1 MVPLPNVKGDIL
13 EKVLEWAIDH
23 KVSESKRKS
32 SYLGK
37 FQQDDPTPA
46 ENDEEKTDDDISP
59 KDAEFLKVEL
69 VQLLRYNKEIHQNNW
84 GPKDFIAW
92 AVSETQISTFFQ

>member
-1 MVPLPNVKGDIL
+1 MSVFALATYFSFISSIDDTLICQDVVPLPNVRGDIL
-13 EKVLEWAIDH
+13 EKVLEWAVDH

-46 ENDEEKTDDDISP
+46 ENGEEKTDDDISP
-59 KDAEFLKVEL
+59 KDEDFLKVEL
-69 VQLLRYNKEIHQNNW
+69 V
-84 GPKDFIAW
+84 
-92 AVSETQISTFFQ
+92 

>member
-1 MVPLPNVKGDIL
+1 MFALATYFSFISSIDDTLICQDVVPLPNVKADIL
-13 EKVLEWAIDH
+13 EKVLEWAADH

-46 ENDEEKTDDDISP
+46 ENDEEKTDDISP
-59 KDAEFLKVEL
+59 KDEDFLKVEL
-69 VQLLRYNKEIHQNNW
+69 V
-84 GPKDFIAW
+84 
-92 AVSETQISTFFQ
+92 

>member
-1 MVPLPNVKGDIL
+1 M

-46 ENDEEKTDDDISP
+46 ENDEEKTDDISP
-59 KDAEFLKVEL
+59 KDEDFLKVEFTKIIG
-69 VQLLRYNKEIHQNNW
+69 VRR
-84 GPKDFIAW
+84 
-92 AVSETQISTFFQ
+92 ISLGRIGNPNMGKNQHFFQ

>member
-1 MVPLPNVKGDIL
+1 MPLPNVKGDIL

-46 ENDEEKTDDDISP
+46 ENDEEKTDDISP
-59 KDAEFLKVEL
+59 KDEDFLKVEL
-69 VQLLRYNKEIHQNNW
+69 VQLLLYNKEIY
-84 GPKDFIAW
+84 
-92 AVSETQISTFFQ
+92 QIN